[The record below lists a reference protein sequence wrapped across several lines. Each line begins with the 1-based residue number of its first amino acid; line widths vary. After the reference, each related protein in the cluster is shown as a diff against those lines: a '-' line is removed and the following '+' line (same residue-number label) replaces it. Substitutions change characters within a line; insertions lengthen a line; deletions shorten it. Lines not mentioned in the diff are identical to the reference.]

1 MNIIELKSFLT
12 VVEYRSISLAA
23 KRLYVTPSAMTKRIQ
38 RLESELNTRL
48 LTVDGVRIKLTE
60 AGKKLIPYA
69 RQISST
75 YDAMKKGM
83 SSYSQQF
90 KTTLKI
96 GTSFYLAHY
105 LIYDLINYV
114 QSVDER
120 IIINVKTINEKDYL
134 EQLDNGF
141 IDLAICTTRSNQTKS
156 LVNGKLWR
164 EELCIC
170 ASDKHPL
177 TIKDEVFLA
186 ELSAYEAVFPEE
198 GGYIREKA
206 EALFA
211 RHHLPLAVVLEAGTI
226 FSVKNLV
233 FSGNYWSVVHK
244 RVLDESHLKII
255 KVPNIKLDIKF
266 NWYCLNSRVQERTIE
281 QTINHINNWI
291 INSDLIQSYS
301 LK

>member
-1 MNIIELKSFLT
+1 M
-12 VVEYRSISLAA
+12 
-23 KRLYVTPSAMTKRIQ
+23 
-38 RLESELNTRL
+38 
-48 LTVDGVRIKLTE
+48 
-60 AGKKLIPYA
+60 
-69 RQISST
+69 
-75 YDAMKKGM
+75 
-83 SSYSQQF
+83 
-90 KTTLKI
+90 
-96 GTSFYLAHY
+96 
-105 LIYDLINYV
+105 
-114 QSVDER
+114 DER

-141 IDLAICTTRSNQTKS
+141 IDLAICTTRSNQTKI

-211 RHHLPLAVVLEAGTI
+211 KHHLPLAVTLEAGTI
-226 FSVKNLV
+226 FSVKNIV

-244 RVLDESHLKII
+244 RVLDESHLKIT
-255 KVPNIKLDIKF
+255 KVPDIKLDIKF

-291 INSDLIQSYS
+291 ICNEVTQLNEHSPSFIMKTKKASNFLNIFS
-301 LK
+301 LSIKTRNLQHVLEAFDDITFLLDYLEALLRS